1 MKMNLQFFAP
11 APDTIDINLNENKTT
26 QLATKHKYVAKNIAV
41 NVQDVFTYNQPQSI
55 TKISS
60 TQQKGLRYNIKGTN
74 NYGDDGYIEFCNGS
88 TYEQQKGTGCGTSLK
103 FYRGSDIGDDAAVD
117 IYDANNKLAAVFYNG
132 TLDNVKEKTVDL
144 NLAGGN
150 QTVQDGYYQY
160 QESPVDVP
168 GDINYYFSKVIIN
181 KPATLVASNIK
192 SGVNIAGVNGSYEFK
207 TQDKTFTP
215 TQAGGSVTADSGY
228 DGLGVVT
235 VDPVPLGNKTDVPLN
250 FYNQNTGTIVDT
262 QNIYSASGK
271 FMTWASVARPA
282 TLVAANIKKDVNI
295 GGVVGTYEGVI
306 LPTYNGLLRFASAPT
321 ISLSNSTLTIT
332 AVANATSYAIYSDN
346 TLLTTIT
353 TTSVDLSTYFT
364 EGIHTIY
371 AIAKATGYADSEKSN
386 TVNYEVAKT
395 YNLLVR
401 YSGQLNQ
408 QLGSRAGGILVGLNS
423 SNPDIALE
431 VKGTMI
437 EYRSPNKVDT
447 LPLTTGTG
455 QVGQDNL
462 ANVGYVTIMATGA
475 NAAYAFNGGNVT
487 PVPPEPTTILLPG
500 DSQLEIFVY
509 YVL

>member
-26 QLATKHKYVAKNIAV
+26 QLATKQKYVAKNIAV

-192 SGVNIAGVNGSYEFK
+192 SGVNIAGVNGSLSPAKPE
-207 TQDKTFTP
+207 
-215 TQAGGSVTADSGY
+215 QA
-228 DGLGVVT
+228 
-235 VDPVPLGNKTDVPLN
+235 K
-250 FYNQNTGTIVDT
+250 I
-262 QNIYSASGK
+262 I
-271 FMTWASVARPA
+271 
-282 TLVAANIKKDVNI
+282 
-295 GGVVGTYEGVI
+295 
-306 LPTYNGLLRFASAPT
+306 
-321 ISLSNSTLTIT
+321 TIT
-332 AVANATSYAIYSDN
+332 ANGSQSVTPDSGQVLSSVE
-346 TLLTTIT
+346 IT
-353 TTSVDLSTYFT
+353 TNVPTYITVASESALPSTAQ
-364 EGIHTIY
+364 EGTI
-371 AIAKATGYADSEKSN
+371 AIVEG
-386 TVNYEVAKT
+386 
-395 YNLLVR
+395 
-401 YSGQLNQ
+401 
-408 QLGSRAGGILVGLNS
+408 
-423 SNPDIALE
+423 
-431 VKGTMI
+431 
-437 EYRSPNKVDT
+437 
-447 LPLTTGTG
+447 
-455 QVGQDNL
+455 
-462 ANVGYVTIMATGA
+462 
-475 NAAYAFNGGNVT
+475 
-487 PVPPEPTTILLPG
+487 
-500 DSQLEIFVY
+500 
-509 YVL
+509 